1 MVLAVYKETWK
12 WYAEF
17 GGQNLKKEKKNPQ
30 RRIIK
35 KRRNDYKCK
44 KRTNRVH
51 IIKVK

>member
-12 WYAEF
+12 WYAQF
-17 GGQNLKKEKKNPQ
+17 GDQNLKKKNPQ

-35 KRRNDYKCK
+35 KRRNGYKCK
-44 KRTNRVH
+44 KRTNRVQ

>member
-12 WYAEF
+12 WYAQVGE
-17 GGQNLKKEKKNPQ
+17 QNLKKKKNPQ

-44 KRTNRVH
+44 KRTNRVQ
-51 IIKVK
+51 IIKMK